1 MITTKV
7 SCMIFAGLLIALWAN
22 PAVAQDSPFQD
33 RDSCIANCRAMSAR
47 GDTYVRDRRVDPKI
61 VYSMCVQKC
70 DKRFWKD
77 VESEDSDD

>member
-1 MITTKV
+1 MTTT
-7 SCMIFAGLLIALWAN
+7 SFFCMILAGLFIALWAN
-22 PAVAQDSPFQD
+22 PAVAQDSPFDD
-33 RDSCIANCRAMSAR
+33 RDSCIANCRVMAAR

-77 VESEDSDD
+77 VESEDSDE